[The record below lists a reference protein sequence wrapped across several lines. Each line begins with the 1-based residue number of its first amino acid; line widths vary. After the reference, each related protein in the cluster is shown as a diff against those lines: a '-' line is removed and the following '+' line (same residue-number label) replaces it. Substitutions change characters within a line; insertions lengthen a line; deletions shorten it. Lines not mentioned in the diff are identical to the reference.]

1 MLLSTGDKVR
11 VRDITHNHVA
21 HVLDGFIA
29 LPLFDGLGVLRPLL
43 IQRFLALRH
52 LLTRHYHL
60 LVLLVHVERVEHGLT
75 LQRLLLEQMLLHR
88 VGERSSGALVR
99 HVNSRSSWRTRR
111 Q

>member
-52 LLTRHYHL
+52 LLTRHCHL
-60 LVLLVHVERVEHGLT
+60 FVLLVHVERVQHGLT
-75 LQRLLLEQMLLHR
+75 LEGFLLQHVVLQR
-88 VGERSSGALVR
+88 VGERRCAAFDVVAG
-99 HVNSRSSWRTRR
+99 H
-111 Q
+111 